1 MLNRVRKTIRAHR
14 MLQRGDHVLAGVS
27 GGADSVALMA
37 VLQRLGP
44 SFGGTL
50 TAAHFNHVTRAGESD
65 RDEAFVRNL
74 CQACG
79 IPLLIG
85 SLGTARRPAGLSVE
99 DFLRRE
105 RYAFFESAR
114 RQAGANR
121 IALGHQRG
129 DQAETVLMNVIRGSG
144 VGGLAGIPPVRD
156 GGRLIRPLIDCSPR
170 EIVEYCR
177 QEGLPFVTDS
187 SNADERFLRNRIRRI
202 LLPDLERL
210 FNPAIVDSL
219 CRLAEV
225 VRQEDGY
232 MVEEARR
239 ALGPWQRGPS
249 EASIPVAGL
258 AALHPALG
266 RRVVLV
272 IVRDLAGPDCAVG
285 LEHVQAVLDLAC
297 GSRPGG
303 SLDLPG
309 RLLVR
314 RSYDR
319 LEFVREGTPDRRHR
333 GERAGEGLTGAF
345 RVAVPVPGTIRI
357 EPLGLRMR
365 FRELR
370 RPPSSPAATARTA
383 YLDLERVCGPL
394 VVRSAIPGDWIQPL
408 GMTGRR
414 KLSRLF
420 IDEKIPRDRRNRF
433 PLLADDVSILWVP
446 GLRLS
451 ERARVDGGT
460 RRVLKAEII

>member
-1 MLNRVRKTIRAHR
+1 
-14 MLQRGDHVLAGVS
+14 
-27 GGADSVALMA
+27 MA

-44 SFGGTL
+44 SFGVTL

-65 RDEAFVRNL
+65 RDEAFVRAL
-74 CQACG
+74 CKARG
-79 IPLLIG
+79 IPLLSG
-85 SLGTARRPAGLSVE
+85 SLGAVRQPAGLSVE

-105 RYAFFESAR
+105 RYAFFETAR

-156 GGRLIRPLIDCSPR
+156 EGRLIRPLIDCTPR

-177 QEGLPFVTDS
+177 EEGLPFVTDS
-187 SNADERFLRNRIRRI
+187 SNADERFLRNRIRRS

-232 MVEEARR
+232 MIEEARR
-239 ALGPWQRGPS
+239 ALGSCQRGPS
-249 EASIPVAGL
+249 GASIPVAAL

-297 GSRPGG
+297 GARPGG

-314 RSYDR
+314 RSYGR
-319 LEFVREGTPDRRHR
+319 LEFVRGGTPDRRHLGKQP
-333 GERAGEGLTGAF
+333 GESPAGAF
-345 RVAVPVPGTIRI
+345 RVAVPLPGTIRI
-357 EPLGLRMR
+357 ESLGLRMR

-370 RPPSSPAATARTA
+370 RRPSSQAATARTA

-394 VVRSAIPGDWIQPL
+394 VVRSAIPGDRIQPL
-408 GMTGRR
+408 GMTGSR

-420 IDEKIPRDRRNRF
+420 IDEKIPRDRRIRF

-451 ERARVDGGT
+451 ERARVDGRT